1 MAQGPKYSSQSE
13 KNSNISQNTAVG
25 DFGGNESFWD
35 ITPAEYFRVIGIY
48 HNIGSPVL
56 GAIAR
61 LVIMGLFFQ
70 LFLYYDQHTVFN
82 SVTRPNAN
90 RQHESD

>member
-1 MAQGPKYSSQSE
+1 
-13 KNSNISQNTAVG
+13 
-25 DFGGNESFWD
+25 
-35 ITPAEYFRVIGIY
+35 VIGIY